1 MGLQLQ
7 KYSEYQ
13 QTDLPWLDEVPVH
26 WELKRNKYLLTEKKE
41 VVGNNAS
48 DYTLLSLT
56 LKGIIVRDME
66 NPKGKF
72 PAEFNTYK
80 VVYPDDLVFCLFD
93 IEETPRTIGRAHQ
106 KGMIT
111 GAYTVM
117 KCGQEVSARYLSY
130 YYLSLDYDKRL
141 KPLYTGLRKVI
152 QHDTFMSLKS
162 PLPPHDEQDCIAN
175 FLDQKTAE
183 IDEAIAKKQRLIELL
198 KEQKTILINRAVTKG
213 LTPDVPMRDSGVEW
227 VGDMPKHWE
236 VKKLKYFSDVQS
248 GITLGKQYG
257 GKNLSNY
264 PYLRVANV
272 QAGFFDLSEIAVLSV
287 PTRVAEQ
294 YFVRAGDILITE
306 GGDIDKLGRGMVW
319 ENQVGNCLHQNH
331 IFAVRVQLE
340 LVSEYFISLAL
351 GSDYGRRYFTHTANK
366 TTNLASTNKTKLG
379 NFSVAIPPPQEQQEV
394 LKYSNNVSEEYD
406 GLIRS
411 ISSEI
416 EKLFEFKKIAVSE
429 TVTGKIKL

>member
-1 MGLQLQ
+1 
-7 KYSEYQ
+7 
-13 QTDLPWLDEVPVH
+13 
-26 WELKRNKYLLTEKKE
+26 
-41 VVGNNAS
+41 
-48 DYTLLSLT
+48 
-56 LKGIIVRDME
+56 
-66 NPKGKF
+66 
-72 PAEFNTYK
+72 
-80 VVYPDDLVFCLFD
+80 
-93 IEETPRTIGRAHQ
+93 
-106 KGMIT
+106 
-111 GAYTVM
+111 
-117 KCGQEVSARYLSY
+117 
-130 YYLSLDYDKRL
+130 L

>member
-175 FLDQKTAE
+175 FLDQKTVE
-183 IDEAIAKKQRLIELL
+183 IEEAIAKKQRLIELL

>member
-1 MGLQLQ
+1 
-7 KYSEYQ
+7 
-13 QTDLPWLDEVPVH
+13 VPVH

-175 FLDQKTAE
+175 FLDQKTVE
-183 IDEAIAKKQRLIELL
+183 IEEAIAKKQRLIELL

>member
-198 KEQKTILINRAVTKG
+198 
-213 LTPDVPMRDSGVEW
+213 
-227 VGDMPKHWE
+227 
-236 VKKLKYFSDVQS
+236 
-248 GITLGKQYG
+248 
-257 GKNLSNY
+257 
-264 PYLRVANV
+264 
-272 QAGFFDLSEIAVLSV
+272 
-287 PTRVAEQ
+287 
-294 YFVRAGDILITE
+294 
-306 GGDIDKLGRGMVW
+306 
-319 ENQVGNCLHQNH
+319 
-331 IFAVRVQLE
+331 
-340 LVSEYFISLAL
+340 
-351 GSDYGRRYFTHTANK
+351 
-366 TTNLASTNKTKLG
+366 
-379 NFSVAIPPPQEQQEV
+379 
-394 LKYSNNVSEEYD
+394 
-406 GLIRS
+406 
-411 ISSEI
+411 
-416 EKLFEFKKIAVSE
+416 
-429 TVTGKIKL
+429 